1 MTKNLERKSKMTIN
15 LIQEHGKEAVMNQ
28 IYEEIQSVYQSD
40 TRPWV
45 IGYSGGK
52 DSTLTAMFVFEAIS
66 QLPEEQRKKQIHIV
80 SSDTMIE
87 NPLILNYLQK
97 NIALMNEFSKKSHL
111 NIFSKLVKPEV
122 SNTFWSLLLGKGY
135 PSPRQKFRWCTH
147 RLKIKPIDEYINDL
161 AEKHGSVVVVLG
173 VRSAESNSRK
183 ASIEEHSI
191 EGKTLKTHATNSN
204 AFVYAP
210 IEHLSND
217 DVWSSLLNT
226 QTPWGFD
233 NNLLLSLYR
242 DASDESEC
250 TIQQDVNAP
259 SCGQSRFGCWVCTVV
274 SKDKSL
280 SGFIQNEY
288 DELRPLLEFRNTLV
302 ELRENP
308 EYRKNYRMNGKIYF
322 VGTEENERRGLGPF
336 SLKGRMKL
344 MQSLLNAQEAFNKEL
359 KYAEPK
365 RFTVNQYEY
374 YELITKEEL
383 NYIRELWIE
392 EGDWADTLPTMY
404 EEIIGKPFYSGYIN
418 QPFISKTDQGV
429 LENICKEQKINTGL
443 IKSLITLENKYLGLN
458 TRTDIYNKIDR
469 ILNQDIVHEEILE
482 LHRRENH
489 EIKTANNN

>member
-1 MTKNLERKSKMTIN
+1 MAIN
-15 LIQEHGKEAVMNQ
+15 LIQEYGKTTVMDQ
-28 IYEEIQSVYQSD
+28 IYKEIQHVYLSD

-52 DSTLTAMFVFEAIS
+52 DSTLTAMVVFEAIS
-66 QLPEEQRKKQIHIV
+66 QLPKKYRTKEIHIV
-80 SSDTMIE
+80 SSDTMVE

-97 NIALMNEFSKKSHL
+97 NIDMMNTFSFKSNL

-122 SNTFWSLLLGKGY
+122 SETFWSLLLGKGY

-161 AEKHGSVVVVLG
+161 AVKHGSVIVVLG
-173 VRSAESNSRK
+173 VRNAESNSRK
-183 ASIEEHSI
+183 ASIEEHTI
-191 EGKTLKTHATNSN
+191 QGKILKTHATNNN

-217 DVWSSLLNT
+217 DVWASLLNT
-226 QTPWGFD
+226 HTPWGFD

-250 TIQQDVNAP
+250 PVQQDVNAP

-288 DELRPLLEFRNTLV
+288 DELRPLLGFRNTLV
-302 ELRENP
+302 EVRENP
-308 EYRKNYRMNGKIYF
+308 EYRQNYRMNGKIYF
-322 VGTEENERRGLGPF
+322 VGNEENERRGLGPF
-336 SLKGRMKL
+336 SLEGRMKL
-344 MQSLLNAQEAFNKEL
+344 MKSLLQTEVDFNKKL
-359 KYAEPK
+359 THSEPK
-365 RFTVNQYEY
+365 RFTVNQDTY

-383 NYIRELWIE
+383 KYIRERWIE
-392 EGDWADTLPTMY
+392 EGDWADSLPKMY
-404 EEIIGKPFYSGYIN
+404 EEIIGKSFYAGYIN
-418 QPFISKTDQGV
+418 QPFISRTDLDV
-429 LENICKEQKINTGL
+429 LDSICQETGIDTNL
-443 IKSLITLENKYLGLN
+443 IKSLVTLENKYLGLN
-458 TRTDIYNKIDR
+458 TRTDIYNKIDQ

-482 LHRRENH
+482 LHRRESY
-489 EIKTANNN
+489 EIKSTYNN